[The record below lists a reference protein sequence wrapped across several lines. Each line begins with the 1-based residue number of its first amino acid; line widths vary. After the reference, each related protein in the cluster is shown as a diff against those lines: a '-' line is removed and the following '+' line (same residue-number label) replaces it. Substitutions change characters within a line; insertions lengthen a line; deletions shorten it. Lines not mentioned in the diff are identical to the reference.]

1 MKMIIIGLACLIL
14 SGCATSNSNYSLC
27 MQVQEKMSKDMVIME
42 AARVQALIEMTKSA
56 DPTVKATGIMSLQ
69 KNDVRQL
76 QIDCHKN

>member
-1 MKMIIIGLACLIL
+1 MRMIIIGLACLIL
-14 SGCATSNSNYSLC
+14 GGCVTTNNNYALC